1 MCEPGEES
9 CLQCKKAK
17 RQCHSFASPRSV
29 VEFLP
34 RNAQIE
40 LQTTKISKRKAVIAA
55 PRATNGEGNEDCWKI
70 DEPMEEVFTLQQDV
84 SYGTSSTIYFTA
96 LREGH

>member
-1 MCEPGEES
+1 M
-9 CLQCKKAK
+9 
-17 RQCHSFASPRSV
+17 
-29 VEFLP
+29 
-34 RNAQIE
+34 
-40 LQTTKISKRKAVIAA
+40 IAA